1 MNVMNTP
8 TVGFTRFAAA
18 ACATVITAVGAW
30 AFVDA
35 SASADRDPFQFAAV
49 MAANA
54 AVRTAQ
60 VQARND
66 ARTCRNESLFSDRPV
81 SSPIPVCQ
89 NG

>member
-1 MNVMNTP
+1 MNTP

-66 ARTCRNESLFSDRPV
+66 APTCRNESLFSGRPV